1 MSVRANQA
9 VLMQGEELLK
19 LRPGRLL
26 LILSVILSGGLLYW
40 GIQSLV
46 NPLNVPVD
54 KIRVQGSFVNV
65 TEAMLNPLS
74 KSLSGVGYFD
84 INVAAVQQQ
93 VESLPWIKHA
103 TVRRIWPDTL
113 VIHFIEQQPL
123 AVWAAGGL
131 LNRSGDIFK
140 PAESTYPPELPVF
153 QGPEKLR
160 GKMLDAYQRFAGL
173 LAPLEVQIVKLKLDQ
188 RQAWQIGLD
197 NGIHLKLGRE
207 HEFERLARF
216 VRVYPRLN
224 SLDKG
229 RVTRVDLRYTNGM
242 AVAWEQNR
250 TSKRVRE

>member
-1 MSVRANQA
+1 MSTRANQA
-9 VLMQGEELLK
+9 VLMPGAEMLK
-19 LRPGRLL
+19 FRSGRLL
-26 LILSVILSGGLLYW
+26 LILPVILLGALLYW

-113 VIHFIEQQPL
+113 AIHFIEQQPL
-123 AVWAAGGL
+123 AVWFDGGL
-131 LNRSGDIFK
+131 LNRDGAIFK
-140 PAESTYPPELPVF
+140 PAASTYPRDLPVF

-160 GKMLDAYQRFAGL
+160 GKMLEAHQRFSGL
-173 LAPLEVQIVKLKLDQ
+173 LAPLGMQVVKLKLDQ
-188 RQAWQIGLD
+188 RQAWQIGLH

-207 HEFERLARF
+207 REFERLARF
-216 VRVYPRLN
+216 VRVYPRLS

-250 TSKRVRE
+250 T